1 MSFLFGSFLLGT
13 AAILAPILFH
23 LIKRTPKDYYE
34 FSSLMFLK
42 PTPPQLTRRSRLDQW
57 LLLAIRSLA
66 ILLLA
71 IAFMR
76 PYFRAQADLSLA
88 DAPTRHIAI
97 LIDRS
102 ASMQRG
108 DLWKKAIQ
116 DAKWVVSNLEPTDEV
131 SLFAFEESLETLV
144 GPEYSTGVDRQQ
156 RRQLILDQL
165 DNLSP
170 LWGGTELGSAL
181 QNVAERLIE
190 ADDLSQAHAAL
201 QIVLIADLQAS
212 SKLDV
217 LQSNQWPESVRLD
230 LRIITPAEESNA
242 RLRLLH
248 SSDDETVDKQIPR
261 VRVSNALGSK
271 IEQFEV
277 NWSDEQG
284 QQSESVPFYV
294 PAGESLVI
302 EVPYEQSRLTPDRLV
317 LSGDD
322 ERMEFDNNY
331 YVVPPIQEQITIA
344 YFGSDSDDDPAG
356 MRFYLS
362 RAFSETAARKVNVE
376 SVVSN
381 AILNW
386 EFEQLPR
393 FVVITETISQA
404 HQSAVDKYLKRGGHV
419 LVVLTSE
426 QMVDD
431 LRAWLGNVQLDSAA
445 SESTSDQDS
454 YVMLGTIDFR
464 HPLFVPFAG
473 ARYNDFTKIRFWK
486 HRAVKLQEVENATVI
501 ARFEDQTP
509 ALWSVNRDKGV
520 LYTLG
525 SSWNREDSQFAR
537 STKFVPLLSR
547 WLEIA
552 AGNRFAG
559 DSYVVNQ
566 PVPIPEGGE
575 TRIIRMPDDTE
586 IRLEDESNTFKQT
599 TQPGI
604 YSLMVDG
611 NEKSFAVNVADSE
624 SEIQS
629 MEIEQLEQLGI
640 SIGTT
645 LTQAEQLERMRQL
658 RDFELENE
666 QKLWKWLI
674 VAVLVLLGIETL
686 LAARRTRPSISFQDS
701 RE

>member
-23 LIKRTPKDYYE
+23 LIKRTPKDHYE

-108 DLWKKAIQ
+108 ELWEKAIQ

-131 SLFAFEESLETLV
+131 SLFAFEEKLETLV
-144 GPEYSTGVDRQQ
+144 GPDYSTGVDRQQ

-165 DNLSP
+165 DNLTP
-170 LWGGTELGSAL
+170 LWGATELGSSL
-181 QNVAERLIE
+181 LNVAERLVE
-190 ADDLSQAHAAL
+190 HDDLSQAHAAL
-201 QIVLIADLQAS
+201 QIVLIADLQTS
-212 SKLDV
+212 SKLDE
-217 LQSNQWPESVRLD
+217 LQSNQWPEAVRLD
-230 LRIITPAEESNA
+230 LRIITPSEESNA
-242 RLRLLH
+242 RLRLLQ
-248 SSDDETVDKQIPR
+248 SSDDETGDKPIPR
-261 VRVSNALGSK
+261 VRVSNASGSI

-277 NWSDEQG
+277 NWSDELG
-284 QQSESVPFYV
+284 QQSKSVPFYV
-294 PAGESLVI
+294 PAGESLVL
-302 EVPYEQSRLTPDRLV
+302 EVPYDQSKLTPDRLL

-322 ERMEFDNNY
+322 AGMEFDNLF
-331 YVVPPIQEQITIA
+331 YVVPPTQEQIKIA
-344 YFGSDSDDDPAG
+344 YFGSDADDDPAG

-362 RAFSETAARKVNVE
+362 RAFSETVARKVDVE
-376 SVVSN
+376 TVAPDAV
-381 AILNW
+381 LNW
-386 EFEQLPR
+386 EFDQLPR
-393 FVVITETISQA
+393 LVVISESISQS
-404 HQSAVDKYLKRGGHV
+404 HQTAVDNYLKRGGHV

-426 QMVDD
+426 QMVKD
-431 LRAWLGNVQLDSAA
+431 LGTWLGNVQLESSALESA
-445 SESTSDQDS
+445 SENDS
-454 YVMLGTIDFR
+454 YVMLGEIDFR
-464 HPLFVPFAG
+464 HPLFVPFSG
-473 ARYNDFTKIRFWK
+473 SRYNDFTKIQFWK
-486 HRAVKLQEVENATVI
+486 HRKVKLQEVENATVI
-501 ARFEDQTP
+501 ARYEDQAP
-509 ALWSVNRDKGV
+509 ALWSLNRGPGV
-520 LYTLG
+520 LYTLS
-525 SSWNREDSQFAR
+525 SSWNREDSQLAR

-547 WLEIA
+547 WLELA
-552 AGNRFAG
+552 AGNRMAA

-566 PVPIPEGGE
+566 PVPLPEGGE
-575 TRIIRMPDDTE
+575 TRTVQMPDGTE
-586 IRLEDESNTFKQT
+586 LQLSDDNKVFEQT

-604 YSLMVDG
+604 YSLIVDG
-611 NEKSFAVNVADSE
+611 NDKSFAVNLADSE
-624 SEIQS
+624 SEIKS
-629 MEIEQLEQLGI
+629 LELEQLEQLGI
-640 SIGTT
+640 PIGTS

-674 VAVLVLLGIETL
+674 VAVLALLGIETL
-686 LAARRTRPSISFQDS
+686 MAARRTRPSISLQES